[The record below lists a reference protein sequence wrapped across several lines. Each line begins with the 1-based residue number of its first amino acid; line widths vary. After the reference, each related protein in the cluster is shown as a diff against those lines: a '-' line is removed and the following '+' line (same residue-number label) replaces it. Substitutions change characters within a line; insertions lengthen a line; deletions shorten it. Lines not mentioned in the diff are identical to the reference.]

1 MNYDFYKT
9 LVVLAETKNFSKTAE
24 KLNIVQSTVSNR
36 IQELE
41 KYLNTDLFNRT
52 NKTVTL
58 TQAGLNFL
66 PYAKRITAIEE
77 EGMNIINNL
86 NFTDT
91 LRIGTVHSL
100 YSGYIKNAA
109 KKFMAL
115 SPNTSIEIIINHT
128 PALLE
133 MLSDNLID
141 IGFVFFMPKSN
152 KFLCPTIFKNEII
165 LATKNS
171 NEFKDML
178 DIEELENLPL
188 LYADTGDTLI
198 KYIEDQL
205 HSKLHFQLSIDQ
217 VLEILDFLR
226 EGFGYAFVLK
236 SLVSDSIYK
245 GELKE
250 VKIKNIPPHTL
261 ESYMITEKSNIG
273 NEAVNSFIK
282 LISKDATDSAG
293 TCSDI
298 ISPEQEI

>member
-9 LVVLAETKNFSKTAE
+9 FIVLAETKNFSKTAE

-36 IQELE
+36 ILELE

-77 EGMNIINNL
+77 EGLRTINDL
-86 NFTDT
+86 NFTDN

-100 YSGYIKNAA
+100 YLGYIKNAA
-109 KKFMAL
+109 QKFMTL
-115 SPNTSIEIIINHT
+115 RPNTSIEIIINHT
-128 PALLE
+128 PVLLE
-133 MLSDNLID
+133 MLSDTLID
-141 IGFVFFMPKSN
+141 IGFVFFTPKSN
-152 KFLCPTIFKNEII
+152 KFLCPTVFKDEVI

-171 NEFKDML
+171 NKFKDVL
-178 DIEELENLPL
+178 DIEELKNVPL
-188 LYADTGDTLI
+188 LYADTGDSFI

-217 VLEILDFLR
+217 VLEIIDYLR

-236 SLVSDSIYK
+236 SLVSDSINK

-250 VKIKNIPPHTL
+250 VKIKNIHPHAL
-261 ESYMITEKSNIG
+261 ESYMIIEKGKIKKES
-273 NEAVNSFIK
+273 VDCFIK
-282 LISKDATDSAG
+282 LISEEVSNSLG
-293 TCSDI
+293 TV
-298 ISPEQEI
+298 

>member
-9 LVVLAETKNFSKTAE
+9 FVILAETKNFSKTAE

-66 PYAKRITAIEE
+66 PYARRITAIEE
-77 EGMNIINNL
+77 EGMRIINNL
-86 NFTDT
+86 NFTDK

-109 KKFMAL
+109 KKFITL

-152 KFLCPTIFKNEII
+152 KFICPTTFKDEII

-171 NEFKDML
+171 NKFKDVL
-178 DIEELENLPL
+178 DIEELKTLSL

-198 KYIEDQL
+198 QYIEEQL
-205 HSKLHFQLSIDQ
+205 QSKLHFQLSIDQ
-217 VLEILDFLR
+217 VLEIIDYLR

-236 SLVSDSIYK
+236 SLVSHSINK

-261 ESYMITEKSNIG
+261 ESYMIIEKSNLKK
-273 NEAVNSFIK
+273 EAVSSFIK
-282 LISKDATDSAG
+282 LISKETADSVGA
-293 TCSDI
+293 CSDI
-298 ISPEQEI
+298 ISP